1 MSTPFDAII
10 VGAGPA
16 GSATALLLARAGHEV
31 LLLDRREFPRAK
43 PCGDCLSPEASRVL
57 DRLGL
62 LADVL
67 AMRPARLNGWRI
79 ISPAGHAFAA
89 TFAPAANGD
98 PRVETAISLRRELL
112 DAVLFEGAR
121 RAGAEVRTGLHVT
134 DLLRDVRGQASGV
147 EARDHDGRTL
157 RLHGRLVIG
166 ADGLRSV
173 VARRLGLVRRAP
185 RLRKL
190 SLTAHVPGIT
200 GLGRFGEMHIAA
212 GACVGVAPVEEV
224 EGHDVAASPLA
235 NVTLVV
241 DADRFGRDV
250 APDPLAFFACTLARF
265 PAIASRLPPLDPPL
279 RLLASGPF
287 DWPTRAV
294 VADGA
299 ALVGDAAGYFD
310 PFTGQ
315 GIYQALASAELL
327 AEEADLALRRGDVSA
342 RALRRYATRRHRAL
356 RGARM
361 LQHLIDHVVRRPPFA
376 DAAVRRLAR
385 APAAAAALIA
395 ATGDLLP
402 PRRLLSPAV
411 ALSFVF
417 GSRRRP
423 EAP

>member
-1 MSTPFDAII
+1 MRTHFDAVI

-31 LLLDRREFPRAK
+31 LLLDRRDFPRAK
-43 PCGDCLSPEASRVL
+43 ACGDCLSPEAARVL

-67 AMRPARLNGWRI
+67 AARPARLRGWRI
-79 ISPAGHAFAA
+79 ISPAGHAFGA
-89 TFAPAANGD
+89 TFAFAANGD
-98 PRVETAISLRRELL
+98 PRVETAISLRREIL
-112 DAVLFEGAR
+112 DAVLLAGAW
-121 RAGAEVRTGLHVT
+121 RAGAEVRTGVHVT
-134 DLLRDVRGQASGV
+134 ELLRDARGQVNGV
-147 EARDHDGRTL
+147 EARDHEGSAL
-157 RLHGRLVIG
+157 RVHARLVVG
-166 ADGLRSV
+166 ADGLRSI

-190 SLTAHVPGIT
+190 SLTAHVRGVA
-200 GLGRFGEMHIAA
+200 GLGRFGEMHLAA

-224 EGHDVAASPLA
+224 DGDDVAATPLA
-235 NVTLVV
+235 NLTLVV

-250 APDPLAFFACTLARF
+250 ARDPLAFFSHTLTRF
-265 PAIASRLPPLDPPL
+265 PALASRLPPLEPPL
-279 RLLASGPF
+279 PLLASGPF
-287 DWPTRAV
+287 DWPTRTV

-327 AEEADLALRRGDVSA
+327 AEEADRALRSGDVSA
-342 RALRRYATRRHRAL
+342 HALRRYAARRHRAL
-356 RGARM
+356 REARL
-361 LQHLIDHVVRRPPFA
+361 LQHLIDHVIRRPALA
-376 DAAVRRLAR
+376 DAAIRRLAR

-402 PRRLLSPAV
+402 PRRLLSPAI
-411 ALSFVF
+411 ALSFLL
-417 GSRRRP
+417 GSRRS

>member
-1 MSTPFDAII
+1 MSTPFDAIV

-31 LLLDRREFPRAK
+31 LLLDRRAFPRPK

-62 LADVL
+62 LVDVL
-67 AMRPARLNGWRI
+67 AARPARLRGWRI
-79 ISPAGHAFAA
+79 ISPCGHAFEA
-89 TFAPAANGD
+89 TFATAANGD

-112 DAVLFEGAR
+112 DAVLLEGAR
-121 RAGAEVRTGLHVT
+121 RAGADARTGIHVT
-134 DLLRDVRGQASGV
+134 DVIRDTAGCVSGV
-147 EARDHDGRTL
+147 EARDHGGRTL
-157 RLHGRLVIG
+157 RLHARLVIG

-173 VARRLGLVRRAP
+173 IARRLGLIRRGP
-185 RLRKL
+185 KLRKL
-190 SLTAHVPGIT
+190 SLTAHVRGVAD
-200 GLGRFGEMHIAA
+200 LGGFGEMHLAA

-224 EGHDVAASPLA
+224 DGDDVAPSALA

-241 DADRFGRDV
+241 DAGRFGRD
-250 APDPLAFFACTLARF
+250 AARDPHAFFARALARF
-265 PAIASRLPPLDPPL
+265 PALAARLPPLEPRL

-287 DWPTRAV
+287 DWPTRTV

-299 ALVGDAAGYFD
+299 ALVGDAASYFD

-315 GIYQALASAELL
+315 GIHQALASAELL
-327 AEEADLALRRGDVSA
+327 AEEADRALRSGDVSA
-342 RALRRYATRRHRAL
+342 RALQRYAARRRRAL
-356 RGARM
+356 REARL
-361 LQHLIDHVVRRPPFA
+361 LQHLIDHVVRRPRLA